1 MNYYGKSLQL
11 HEKGPGKLEV
21 SCTVPLQTQED
32 LSLAYTPGV
41 AEPCRKI
48 AEHPQDAYRYTT
60 KGNTIAVLTDGSAV
74 LGLGNIGAAAAIPVM
89 EGKAALFQTFSGINA
104 IPICLTTQD
113 PEEIVRIAEAISP
126 TFGGI
131 NLEDISA
138 PRCFQIEEELQR
150 RLDIPVF
157 HDDQHGTAIVAAAA
171 VMNAMKVVKKSL
183 ESIRV
188 VISGGGAAGTAIARM
203 LLSIGAREIIVCDR
217 CGILCR
223 NQTDFPNESM
233 RELAFLTNPG
243 QLQGHLSDAMR
254 GADVFI
260 GVSAPRLVT
269 KKMILSMNRDAVVFA
284 MANPEPEILPKEAKE
299 AGARVI
305 GTGRSDYPN
314 QINNLLAFPGV
325 FRGALDARAKKIT
338 PEMKRAAAFAI
349 AESLSVDQ
357 LSEEKIIPDIF
368 DSTVTQNVSK
378 AVAKA
383 WVTSLHASEKEV

>member
-1 MNYYGKSLQL
+1 MNYYEKSLQL

-21 SCTVPLQTQED
+21 SCTVPLQTRED

-157 HDDQHGTAIVAAAA
+157 HDDQHGTAIVTAAA

-183 ESIRV
+183 QSIRV

-203 LLSIGAREIIVCDR
+203 LLSIGVKEIIVCDR

-223 NQTDFPNESM
+223 NQTDFLNESM

-243 QLQGHLSDAMR
+243 QLQGELSDAMR

-269 KKMILSMNRDAVVFA
+269 KEMIRSMNRDAVVFA

-325 FRGALDARAKKIT
+325 FRGALDAQAKRIT

-368 DSTVTQNVSK
+368 DRTVTRNVSK